1 MLRKIS
7 CTALAVLLCGL
18 MTTASFGQPLTD
30 GLYEFDSGGDGT
42 SWNDAMN
49 WNVVL
54 NPDGTT
60 NTGGDPAS
68 PPDVFTTADI
78 PSAGVVSSS
87 AGNTARNVNVGTA
100 AGAGS
105 LSISSGDLTL
115 VDMRV
120 GADASGVNGGSLD
133 ISGGTLDVAASGGD
147 IEIGV
152 TSAGTMTMSGGVANA
167 ADDFVIR
174 TGSSL
179 TMTGGSINIGDR
191 LVTEDDATLTLDGGE
206 IIADDDFFFFDSSQV
221 TVNSGLLEVAD
232 KLRIDDAGGKVTING
247 GIVRSNEFGQ
257 EDGTTGEILLDGL
270 VEINGSGLLQVEL
283 GVDDG
288 VPGDGTPLSQLSLA
302 TANQL
307 IAEGMHLT
315 TSDSGKTLFAEIV
328 TVPDFFGDTDV
339 SFVQISVVPE
349 PTSLLLLSLGAM
361 ALAVG
366 RKRA

>member
-18 MTTASFGQPLTD
+18 MVTVTYAQPM
-30 GLYEFDSGGDGT
+30 GLFEFDGGGDGT
-42 SWNDAMN
+42 SWNDAAN
-49 WNVVL
+49 WNTVL
-54 NPDGTT
+54 NPDGTP
-60 NTGGDPAS
+60 NAGGDPAT
-68 PPDVFTTADI
+68 PPDAVTSAAVAA
-78 PSAGVVSSS
+78 AGVASS
-87 AGNTARNVNVGTA
+87 AAGNIALDISVGTPD
-100 AGAGS
+100 GVGS
-105 LSISSGDLTL
+105 LSVTGGDLTFRDL
-115 VDMRV
+115 NV
-120 GADASGVNGGSLD
+120 GSDSGALNSGTFTISGGSLISNDD
-133 ISGGTLDVAASGGD
+133 ITVGNGSVGIFSV
-147 IEIGV
+147 
-152 TSAGTMTMSGGVANA
+152 SAGLVSTN
-167 ADDFVIR
+167 DDFNINA
-174 TGSSL
+174 GSSL

-206 IIADDDFFFFDSSQV
+206 IIADDDFFFFGSSQV

-247 GIVRSNEFGQ
+247 GVVRSNEFGQ

-288 VPGDGTPLSQLSLA
+288 VPGDGTPISQLSLA